1 MKAHRLDV
9 LVSPTSLAVVVAGKV
24 QDALVERLLA
34 NISHSGFAE
43 PKVVIRCSEGA
54 TDESEE
60 IGEIATLAFA
70 PDLSVVLADA
80 RFEPKLLSALA
91 RRGCKSVVLLGQGD
105 CRQDPEVQNAFSAAV
120 TQAARYGRLRIFG
133 PNALGLVL
141 PRLGLNASLALGGA
155 TKGSAAFLTRSNAM
169 MSLVLGEAAAQGVGF
184 TVAASLGR
192 MFDIDFAEMLDHLAL
207 DAQTRVILLH
217 IDEIPNARRLLSA
230 VRKVTRLKPVVVLHA
245 PLRDT
250 APGPATS
257 EIDDNAVF
265 DEVCRRVGILRVT
278 TVGEMLV
285 AARTLSGRI
294 ELDGDRLAICANDR
308 SITALASDLL
318 QRTNTGRAIGT
329 REGNSCRNLALDA
342 AAAEYG
348 PAVAELSAQ
357 AATSGILLIHVP
369 AIGVDA
375 QEVAEA
381 VAKASPSNKP
391 VFAVWFANAAAIE
404 EKFRSSRARILHYAQ
419 LEHAVAAF
427 RNLVRQ
433 KRSQSALMEMPSAP
447 ADPFDQDRDGLKRL
461 LAQAA
466 KGNRCCLTEPEAL
479 LLPAAYGL
487 ATTRARLA
495 GSPKAAAEAA
505 KLVGFPVDLFAAD
518 ENGCVI
524 ADAAPMRGLRDPDAV
539 ETAASWLVA
548 AHAETEGAHL
558 PLSSVVVKAAV
569 APLPFSPHFRLLAAV
584 DRTFGP
590 ALQLRRAEPNTVEEV
605 ESIVA
610 LPPLTHTLALQT
622 ADSLWSPRSGVLPAE
637 AGEFRDELA
646 KALGKV
652 AQVMADFAEIAKV
665 DLSLIRGEG
674 GCLTVRGAF
683 VGIGTAQSR
692 AEARL
697 ALPSYP
703 GHLESRRR
711 LRDGSEVLI
720 RPIRPEDE
728 ALMHAWFARLSAED
742 IRLRFFSALKELD
755 RRMAVRMTQIDYDR
769 EMSMVAVSTQ
779 PGPAELLGIASL
791 NASAEFDEAEY
802 AITVRTD
809 LKGSGLGRVLMLEII
824 DYAITVGVREIW
836 GEVRREN
843 APMLGLLRKLGFA
856 MHRDPE
862 EPGVMRVSRLL
873 SR

>member
-1 MKAHRLDV
+1 MKARRLDV
-9 LVSPTSLAVVVAGKV
+9 LVSPASLAVVTAGDV
-24 QDALVERLLA
+24 PAALVEQLLA
-34 NISHSGFAE
+34 NASNPGFSA
-43 PKVVIRCSEGA
+43 PKVVICCTDDA
-54 TDESEE
+54 TNESPE
-60 IGEIATLAFA
+60 IGPIANLAFA
-70 PDLSVVLADA
+70 PDLGVVLADP
-80 RFEPKLLSALA
+80 RCEPRVLSALA
-91 RRGCKSVVLLGQGD
+91 RRGCKSVVLLNQSD
-105 CRQDPEVQNAFSAAV
+105 SRPDLQAQDSFSAAV
-120 TQAARYGRLRIFG
+120 AQAARYGRMRIFG
-133 PNALGLVL
+133 PNSLGLIL
-141 PRLGLNASLALGGA
+141 PGLGLNASL
-155 TKGSAAFLTRSNAM
+155 TPWFDTRGSAAFLTQSNAM
-169 MSLVLGEAAAQGVGF
+169 MSLVLAQASAQGIGF

-192 MFDIDFAEMLDHLAL
+192 MLDIDFAEMLDHLAL

-245 PLRDT
+245 RLLEAT
-250 APGPATS
+250 AVPAAS
-257 EIDDNAVF
+257 EIDENAVF

-294 ELDGDRLAICANDR
+294 ELDGDRLAICTNDR
-308 SITALASDLL
+308 GIAALASNLL
-318 QRTNTGRAIGT
+318 RQTSNPRAIAVPG
-329 REGNSCRNLALDA
+329 GNICLCLDLDA
-342 AAAEYG
+342 PAAEYVR
-348 PAVAELSAQ
+348 AVAELSAQ
-357 AATSGILLIHVP
+357 SATSGILLIHVP
-369 AIGVDA
+369 TIGVDA
-375 QEVAEA
+375 GDVAEA
-381 VAKASPSNKP
+381 VTKASITSKP
-391 VFAVWFANAAAIE
+391 VFAVWFKNAAAME
-404 EKFRSSRARILHYAQ
+404 GRVRPSRAHIVHYAEV
-419 LEHAVAAF
+419 EHAVAAF

-433 KRSQSALMEMPSAP
+433 KRAQSALMEMPSAP
-447 ADPFDQDRDGLKRL
+447 ADQFDQDRDGLRRL

-466 KGNRCCLTEPEAL
+466 KTNRRCLTEPEAL

-487 ATTRARLA
+487 STTRARLA
-495 GSPKAAAEAA
+495 GSPRVAAEAA
-505 KLVGFPVDLFAAD
+505 RLVGFPVDLFRAD
-518 ENGCVI
+518 EHGCVI
-524 ADAAPMRGLRDPDAV
+524 ADAAPTRGLRDPDAV
-539 ETAASWLVA
+539 EAAASWLVTQ
-548 AHAETEGAHL
+548 HAEAREASL
-558 PLSSVVVKAAV
+558 PLPSVVVKTAV
-569 APLPFSPHFRLLAAV
+569 APLPTSPSFRLLAAV

-590 ALQLRRAEPNTVEEV
+590 ALQLRRWDAETGEEAG
-605 ESIVA
+605 SIVA
-610 LPPLTHTLALQT
+610 LPPLTNTLALQ
-622 ADSLWSPRSGVLPAE
+622 AVDSLWSPRSATLPAD
-637 AGEFRDELA
+637 AQKVRDELA
-646 KALGKV
+646 AALSKV
-652 AQVMADFAEIAKV
+652 AQVMSEFAEIAKV
-665 DLSLIRGEG
+665 DLSLIRGDDG
-674 GCLTVRGAF
+674 GLTVQGAF
-683 VGIGTAQSR
+683 VGIGPAVSR

-769 EMSMVAVSTQ
+769 EMTMVAVSTQ
-779 PGPAELLGIASL
+779 PGPAELLAIASL
-791 NASAEFDEAEY
+791 NASAEFEEAEY

-824 DYAITVGVREIW
+824 DYAISMGVSEIW